1 MDALVN
7 KRKKIFRYSLSYPL
21 TRRPAEIGGSGD
33 RPPALRGYSMGFLE
47 LHRDLDLQAINMELL
62 AECSFNDV
70 LETLR
75 DSLRERIRETQVL
88 IDRTTAITE
97 RGIQ

>member
-1 MDALVN
+1 
-7 KRKKIFRYSLSYPL
+7 
-21 TRRPAEIGGSGD
+21 
-33 RPPALRGYSMGFLE
+33 MGFLE